1 MRGEERRDMA
11 RGVKKEEDKRLV
23 RRGRERNDD
32 NDDEGVRR

>member
-11 RGVKKEEDKRLV
+11 RGVKKEEDKRLF

>member
-23 RRGRERNDD
+23 RRGRGKE
-32 NDDEGVRR
+32 